1 LIQNTY
7 LPEKAHWIIRRTCD
21 WMEIVLGVIK
31 DKSSGNQIFA
41 ECASEVL
48 HDLLDRARIL
58 FIR

>member
-1 LIQNTY
+1 
-7 LPEKAHWIIRRTCD
+7 
-21 WMEIVLGVIK
+21 MEIVLGVIK